1 MKCVYNGRG
10 TLIPGQV
17 SMLCLI
23 VILVSGTASW
33 AVLSTGQLP
42 GFQSGVTGDPVMART
57 SNDEIVVKLSD
68 LREMYRSLDSVKK
81 RQVDKQTWRKLTMAG
96 MLADDAIMRHLSRK
110 EVELSEE
117 IQREARRQSII
128 QEYLSREI
136 SNLARRVTD
145 REVQE
150 YYERSKHYYSLT
162 KYVVSTVKYTTM
174 EQADYFR
181 TTCETGVKFKK
192 ALDLTKS
199 QFSSSEEGG
208 EGEPGGGEGE
218 PGGKEGGEGKP
229 EGEPGGEPGG
239 EGGPGS
245 ESGGEPPQEGGPE
258 GSPGGGGTG
267 GEPGGEPPQ
276 EGGSEGS
283 PGGGGPGGGESGEPP
298 QEGGSEGGPGGGE
311 GSQEISDDE
320 EEIGEVLAFRTA
332 YELWEIPVVFSEAM
346 VGVKPGQCA
355 LPIDPG
361 DGKPVVLFFHDKY
374 REYTPFIEIKDEIK
388 RTLRSHVRLNLQDQV
403 LKRLMS
409 KYSVEINHEL
419 LTKVSFSDQVPSDLS
434 MSKVLVKIT
443 GSDITINDWY
453 QAIKETFQILKPGV
467 EDLAIQKVFYLNELI
482 ADRIILREA
491 LDKGYK
497 GETFMDKISDNI
509 RVESY
514 INRHEEE
521 NEEVY
526 SQYIVPDVEVEK
538 YYEQNKDNL
547 YVDKFSLQVLLYL
560 DKEVAGRVRENA
572 ARSHIF
578 SDSAKKMSIDKTK
591 GKPFEV
597 EAEKLDPMV
606 RQTVLNLEP
615 GGISQVISTPAG
627 FFIIKYN
634 GVKRYKY
641 ESIDGYLERIISI
654 LEDRKKTE
662 FRQEW
667 LEGLRKKMG
676 FEIDEDRVLEVDLK

>member
-1 MKCVYNGRG
+1 MKCVYSRRSN
-10 TLIPGQV
+10 LIPWQIL
-17 SMLCLI
+17 MLCLI
-23 VILVSGTASW
+23 VILVSETASW

-42 GFQSGVTGDPVMART
+42 GFRSGLTGDPIIARAG
-57 SNDEIVVKLSD
+57 NDEVVIKLSD
-68 LREMYRSLDSVKK
+68 LRELYRSLDSVKK
-81 RQVDKQTWRKLTMAG
+81 RQVARQTWRKLTMVG
-96 MLADDAIMRHLSRK
+96 MLADDAIMRHISRK
-110 EVELSEE
+110 EVVLSGELL
-117 IQREARRQSII
+117 QEARRQSII

-136 SNLARRVTD
+136 TNLARRVTD
-145 REVQE
+145 GEVKE
-150 YYERSKHYYSLT
+150 FYEQNKHYYSLI
-162 KYVVSTVKYTTM
+162 KYVVSTVKYNTM

-181 TTCETGVKFKK
+181 TTCESGVKFKK

-218 PGGKEGGEGKP
+218 PGGGQ
-229 EGEPGGEPGG
+229 
-239 EGGPGS
+239 
-245 ESGGEPPQEGGPE
+245 SGG
-258 GSPGGGGTG
+258 
-267 GEPGGEPPQ
+267 
-276 EGGSEGS
+276 
-283 PGGGGPGGGESGEPP
+283 PP
-298 QEGGSEGGPGGGE
+298 QEGGSEGGPGGEGSPGGGE
-311 GSQEISDDE
+311 GSEEISDDE
-320 EEIGEVLAFRTA
+320 EEIGEILAFRTA
-332 YELWEIPVVFSEAM
+332 YELWEIPVAFSEAM
-346 VGVKPGQCA
+346 VGVRPGQCA
-355 LPIDPG
+355 LPVDPG

-388 RTLRSHVRLNLQDQV
+388 RALRSHVRLNLQDQV

-409 KYSVEINHEL
+409 KYGVEINHEL
-419 LTKVSFSDQVPSDLS
+419 LTKVNFSDQVPSDLS
-434 MSKVLVKIT
+434 MSQVLVKIS

-453 QAIKETFQILKPGV
+453 QAIKQTFQILKPGV

-491 LDKGYK
+491 LDKGYS
-497 GETFMDKISDNI
+497 GETHLDKISDNM
-509 RVESY
+509 RVESF

-572 ARSHIF
+572 ARSNIF

-597 EAEKLDPMV
+597 EADKLDPMV

-627 FFIIKYN
+627 YFIIKYN

-654 LEDRKKTE
+654 LEERKKTE
-662 FRQEW
+662 FRKEW
-667 LEGLRKKMG
+667 LQGLRKKMG
-676 FEIDEDRVLEVDLK
+676 FEIDEDRILEVDLK

>member
-1 MKCVYNGRG
+1 
-10 TLIPGQV
+10 
-17 SMLCLI
+17 MLCLI
-23 VILVSGTASW
+23 VILVSETASW

-42 GFQSGVTGDPVMART
+42 GFRSGLTGDPIIARAG
-57 SNDEIVVKLSD
+57 NDEVVIKLSD
-68 LREMYRSLDSVKK
+68 LRELYRSLDSVKK
-81 RQVDKQTWRKLTMAG
+81 RQVARQTWRKLTMVG
-96 MLADDAIMRHLSRK
+96 MLADDAIMRHISRK
-110 EVELSEE
+110 EVVLSGELL
-117 IQREARRQSII
+117 QEARRQSII

-136 SNLARRVTD
+136 TNLARRVTD
-145 REVQE
+145 GEVKE
-150 YYERSKHYYSLT
+150 FYEQNKHYYSLI
-162 KYVVSTVKYTTM
+162 KYVVSTVKYNTM

-181 TTCETGVKFKK
+181 TTCESGVKFKK

-218 PGGKEGGEGKP
+218 PGGGQ
-229 EGEPGGEPGG
+229 
-239 EGGPGS
+239 
-245 ESGGEPPQEGGPE
+245 SGG
-258 GSPGGGGTG
+258 
-267 GEPGGEPPQ
+267 PPQ

-283 PGGGGPGGGESGEPP
+283 PGGGGPGGEPP
-298 QEGGSEGGPGGGE
+298 QEGGSEGGPGGEGSPGGGE
-311 GSQEISDDE
+311 GSEEISDDE
-320 EEIGEVLAFRTA
+320 EEIGEILAFRTA
-332 YELWEIPVVFSEAM
+332 YELWEIPVAFSEAM
-346 VGVKPGQCA
+346 VGVRPGQCA
-355 LPIDPG
+355 LPVDPG

-388 RTLRSHVRLNLQDQV
+388 RALRSHVRLNLQDQV

-409 KYSVEINHEL
+409 KYGVEINHEL
-419 LTKVSFSDQVPSDLS
+419 LTKVNFSDQVPSDLS
-434 MSKVLVKIT
+434 MSQVLVKIS

-453 QAIKETFQILKPGV
+453 QAIKQTFQILKPGV

-491 LDKGYK
+491 LDKGYS
-497 GETFMDKISDNI
+497 GETHLDKISDNM
-509 RVESY
+509 RVESF

-572 ARSHIF
+572 ARSNIF

-597 EAEKLDPMV
+597 EADKLDPMV

-627 FFIIKYN
+627 YFIIKYN

-654 LEDRKKTE
+654 LEERKKTE
-662 FRQEW
+662 FRKEW
-667 LEGLRKKMG
+667 LQGLRKKMG
-676 FEIDEDRVLEVDLK
+676 FEIDEDRILEVDLK

>member
-1 MKCVYNGRG
+1 
-10 TLIPGQV
+10 
-17 SMLCLI
+17 MLCLI
-23 VILVSGTASW
+23 VILVSETASW

-42 GFQSGVTGDPVMART
+42 GFRSGLTGDPIIARAG
-57 SNDEIVVKLSD
+57 NDEVVIKLSD
-68 LREMYRSLDSVKK
+68 LRELYRSLDSVKK
-81 RQVDKQTWRKLTMAG
+81 RQVARQTWRKLTMVG
-96 MLADDAIMRHLSRK
+96 MLADDAIMRHISRK
-110 EVELSEE
+110 EVVLSGELL
-117 IQREARRQSII
+117 QEARRQSII

-136 SNLARRVTD
+136 TNLARRVTD
-145 REVQE
+145 GEVKE
-150 YYERSKHYYSLT
+150 FYEQNKHYYSLI
-162 KYVVSTVKYTTM
+162 KYVVSTVKYNTM

-181 TTCETGVKFKK
+181 TTCESGVKFKK

-218 PGGKEGGEGKP
+218 PGGGQSGGPPQEGGS
-229 EGEPGGEPGG
+229 EGEPGGNPGGGPPQEGGSEGEPGG
-239 EGGPGS
+239 NP
-245 ESGGEPPQEGGPE
+245 GGEPPQEGGSE
-258 GSPGGGGTG
+258 GAPG
-267 GEPGGEPPQ
+267 GEPSQGGGPPQ

-283 PGGGGPGGGESGEPP
+283 PGGGGPGGEPP
-298 QEGGSEGGPGGGE
+298 QEGGSEGGPGGEGSPGGGE
-311 GSQEISDDE
+311 GSEEISDDE
-320 EEIGEVLAFRTA
+320 EEIGEILAFRTA
-332 YELWEIPVVFSEAM
+332 YELWEIPVAFSEAM
-346 VGVKPGQCA
+346 VGVRPGQCA
-355 LPIDPG
+355 LPVDPG

-388 RTLRSHVRLNLQDQV
+388 RALRSHVRLNLQDQV

-409 KYSVEINHEL
+409 KYGVEINHEL
-419 LTKVSFSDQVPSDLS
+419 LTKVNFSDQVPSDLS
-434 MSKVLVKIT
+434 MSQVLVKIS

-453 QAIKETFQILKPGV
+453 QAIKQTFQILKPGV

-491 LDKGYK
+491 LDKGYS
-497 GETFMDKISDNI
+497 GETHLDKISDNM
-509 RVESY
+509 RVESF

-572 ARSHIF
+572 ARSNIF

-597 EAEKLDPMV
+597 EADKLDPMV

-627 FFIIKYN
+627 YFIIKYN

-654 LEDRKKTE
+654 LEERKKTE
-662 FRQEW
+662 FRKEW
-667 LEGLRKKMG
+667 LQGLRKKMG
-676 FEIDEDRVLEVDLK
+676 FEIDEDRILEVDLK